1 MEIEQ
6 NSGLEQNSSV
16 VRKLSRIL
24 TLFGN
29 LVEFRRREEFR
40 RHLGRIPASLV
51 RRREFWLHSGVGQK
65 SGGGREFTT
74 IAKGKQ
80 ASRPSICGKLHRFLC
95 DVAARLP
102 SSFQLSITENSP
114 LSFFW
119 DPWCGGLS
127 IADRLKS
134 EHMEHL
140 IQPNHL
146 PVHSVLVNNLWN
158 LPFSLPPS
166 IKVEI
171 LAVPISTGMGNC
183 LWTGTDKPAFNSFHK
198 GFFLNEQTVTWF
210 KHVWHKRYALRF
222 SLTTW
227 MAFRNGLKTA
237 DNLIARG
244 LDVNTCCIFCHHSEE
259 NHKHLFF
266 ECEFTFQVLLKV
278 FPYFNCMLL
287 RPNLG
292 QAFQSIEDWDMDKS
306 RKNYCFMLLCA
317 IVYHLWRARNDRL
330 FGNLID
336 CQNTIIAK
344 IKCTVNLKI
353 SKWK

>member
-1 MEIEQ
+1 M
-6 NSGLEQNSSV
+6 
-16 VRKLSRIL
+16 K
-24 TLFGN
+24 
-29 LVEFRRREEFR
+29 
-40 RHLGRIPASLV
+40 
-51 RRREFWLHSGVGQK
+51 K
-65 SGGGREFTT
+65 S
-74 IAKGKQ
+74 IYW
-80 ASRPSICGKLHRFLC
+80 RFLC
-95 DVAARLP
+95 DVVARLP
-102 SSFQLSITENSP
+102 SSFQLSLTENSS

-134 EHMEHL
+134 EYLEHL
-140 IQPNHL
+140 IQPNNL
-146 PVHSVLVNNLWN
+146 PVHSVLVNNIWN
-158 LPFSLPPS
+158 LPVSLPPS
-166 IKVEI
+166 IKAEI

-244 LDVNTCCIFCHHSEE
+244 LAVNTCCIFCHHSEE

-278 FPYFNCMLL
+278 FPYFNRMLL

-292 QAFQSIEDWDMDKS
+292 QAFQSIEDWDMDKR

-317 IVYHLWRARNDRL
+317 IVYYLWRARNDRL

-344 IKCTVNLKI
+344 IKRTVNLKTA
-353 SKWK
+353 KWK